1 MYLQGKER
9 EELKMMNTIKFDVE
23 QAIKGNVEAITRII
37 ADYYDEEGFEM
48 DAQELNEVRKIL
60 KNIQIRG

>member
-1 MYLQGKER
+1 
-9 EELKMMNTIKFDVE
+9 MMNTIKFDVE
-23 QAIKGNVEAITRII
+23 QAIKGNVEAITKII

-48 DAQELNEVRKIL
+48 DTQELNEVRKIL

>member
-1 MYLQGKER
+1 
-9 EELKMMNTIKFDVE
+9 MMNTIKFDVE
-23 QAIKGNVEAITRII
+23 QAIKGNVETITRII

-60 KNIQIRG
+60 KNIQIKG